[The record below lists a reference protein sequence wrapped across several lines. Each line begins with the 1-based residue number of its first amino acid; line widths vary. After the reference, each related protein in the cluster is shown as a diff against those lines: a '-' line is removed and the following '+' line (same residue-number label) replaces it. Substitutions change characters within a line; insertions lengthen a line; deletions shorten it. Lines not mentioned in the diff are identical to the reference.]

1 MNMHPPADPTSRI
14 AIIGAGP
21 SGLYAAEALRQLGY
35 RNVTVLERQ
44 ARVGGMALTRHY
56 ETGDGRRIPYELG
69 SAQPFSSRK
78 LFRLIKELDL
88 HLGVDFGEGHR
99 IGKPGRFRFYNT
111 RRREYVADFVRHPHT
126 GQPLDKHLGLMRD
139 FARLVPWLVRFR
151 KLMKAGHAHNLPSA
165 LLGLSEAQWLSEQ
178 RFRVIQPLLLAL
190 FSATASGGVA
200 ENAKDPRSLVQSFK
214 SLVFALNPPLR
225 YTMGLFQPVR
235 EGYQEILNRLAT
247 RLNVVTRAN
256 ITRIRRGSDGVRIE
270 WNGQEQP
277 FDRLII
283 ACPPNNLAAVMD
295 ASEEESALFTRV
307 RNRPTWRVC
316 FLARGIPEPTAAYVF
331 TDQAEYA
338 DAAPALCGFSCHG
351 LVEGSGIDA
360 LRLYCGL
367 VGHDRMD
374 GIGEVLEASTRR
386 LQEVFGA
393 HDIRCIDKVFWPQ
406 FNSHFGLEDV
416 AAGIYER
423 FERLQG
429 HNQTW
434 YTGEYLA
441 GNSHSM
447 TLEYSWEMARRHF
460 ARAPRSSTA
469 SLGGHLSPATRS

>member
-1 MNMHPPADPTSRI
+1 MYKQQTSDPATRI

-35 RNVTVLERQ
+35 TDVTVLEKQ
-44 ARVGGMALTRHY
+44 ARVGGMALTRFY

-78 LFRLIKELDL
+78 LFRLIKELGL
-88 HLGVDFGEGHR
+88 HLGVDFGEGRR

-111 RRREYVADFVRHPHT
+111 RRKEYVADFVRHPHT
-126 GQPLDKHLGLMRD
+126 GQPLSKHAGLMRD

-151 KLMKAGHAHNLPSA
+151 KLMKPGHAHDLPSE
-165 LLGLSEAQWLSEQ
+165 LLGLSEARWLSQ
-178 RFRVIQPLLLAL
+178 QKFRVIEPLLLAL

-200 ENAKDPRSLVQSFK
+200 ENAADPRSLVQSFK

-235 EGYQEILNRLAT
+235 EGYQEILNRLAA

-256 ITRIRRGSDGVRIE
+256 ITSIRRGSDGVRIQ
-270 WNGQEQP
+270 WNGQEQH

-283 ACPPNNLAAVMD
+283 ACPPGNLASVMD
-295 ASEEESALFTRV
+295 TNEDEKALFTRV
-307 RNRPTWRVC
+307 RTRPTWRVC

-331 TDQAEYA
+331 TDQAEYP

-351 LVEGSGIDA
+351 LIEGTGKDA

-374 GIGEVLEASTRR
+374 GMGEVLETSTQR
-386 LQEVFGA
+386 LREVFGA
-393 HDIRCIDKVFWPQ
+393 HDIRWIDKVFWPQ

-416 AAGIYER
+416 AAGVYER
-423 FERLQG
+423 FEALQG

-447 TLEYSWEMARRHF
+447 TLEYSWEMAQRHF
-460 ARAPRSSTA
+460 APARRAASVALPGGLPTAARS
-469 SLGGHLSPATRS
+469 